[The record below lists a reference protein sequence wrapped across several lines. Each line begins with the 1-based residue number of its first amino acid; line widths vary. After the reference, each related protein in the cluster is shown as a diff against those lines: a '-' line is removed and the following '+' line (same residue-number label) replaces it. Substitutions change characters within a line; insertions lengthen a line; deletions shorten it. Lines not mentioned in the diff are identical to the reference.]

1 MALVKLASSRI
12 TKDMT
17 VGEVVRRFPSAA
29 ETLLK
34 YDVDCTGCGAGY
46 YETLAK
52 ALGAQDVDEIVSELN
67 AQLPEEQGSD
77 LIVTKNAADWLKKI
91 LEARNKESAGL
102 RIRVEPGGCAGKSY
116 KFAIEDVPKEDDAVL
131 NVHDARFFI
140 DKKSML
146 LLKGSRLD
154 YVDALTG
161 AGFKVSNPNAKATCG
176 CGQSFA

>member
-1 MALVKLASSRI
+1 MVLVKLQAKI
-12 TKDMT
+12 TKDLT

-34 YDVDCTGCGAGY
+34 YGVDCTGCGAGY
-46 YETLAK
+46 YETLEQ
-52 ALGAQDVDEIVSELN
+52 ALDDADQVVRELN
-67 AQLPEEQGSD
+67 ASLPEESGD
-77 LIVTKNAADWLKKI
+77 ELVVTRLAADWLKQI
-91 LEARNKESAGL
+91 LESRDRQSAGL
-102 RIRVEPGGCAGKSY
+102 RIRVQPGGCAGKSY
-116 KFAIEDVPKEDDAVL
+116 KFDIEDAPQANDQVL
-131 NVHDARFFI
+131 HVHGAKFFI

>member
-1 MALVKLASSRI
+1 MALVKLQAGKI

-34 YDVDCTGCGAGY
+34 YGVDCTGCGAGY
-46 YETLAK
+46 YETLDQ
-52 ALGAQDVDEIVSELN
+52 ALDGHDSDAVVKELN
-67 AQLPEEQGSD
+67 ATLPEEQGND
-77 LIVTKNAADWLKKI
+77 LIVTKNAAEWLKHI
-91 LEARNKESAGL
+91 LAARDRRSAGL

-116 KFAIEDVPKEDDAVL
+116 KFAIEDESKNDDVLL
-131 NVHDARFFI
+131 NVHGATFFI